1 MTRDEARQ
9 KLKEFRVYIDELDRR
24 ITALLNE
31 RTEVVENIGRVK
43 RDADMPV
50 YEPDRE
56 ERVFANVRSVTSD
69 DPLAQQAVRRI
80 FERIMEEMREIQRL
94 RMESNG
100 NGPSGKNG

>member
-1 MTRDEARQ
+1 MTRDEARE
-9 KLKEFRVYIDELDRR
+9 KLKEYRVYIDELDRR

-100 NGPSGKNG
+100 NGPSAKHE